1 MVASVVLN
9 RILIVL
15 GFIGIFIAGFLSLS
29 SFFKLSLPCGLEK
42 GCDTVTTHPSAYLI
56 GNYAQGGLPV
66 SYLGFAAYIVLT
78 ILGVYRGVRVL
89 ENSRPLV
96 YTGFIIS
103 LVGALY
109 SGYLTYVALYEIHA
123 TCLWCLSSAATMV
136 VTTLIYAM
144 LLQTDAAPNPKRGKV
159 DVVLT
164 ILMTFVVSFALGAG
178 VSYQRSRGA
187 TLDGGLVM
195 RVNEN
200 KTTLV
205 DKDSHILGNVNAPV
219 TIIEFADL
227 LCPSCQQT
235 YPVLEDLVKK
245 SDGRVRVVFHHFPL
259 FMKED
264 HKMALP
270 AATIAEMASEEGK
283 FWDFLAAMYSRPQAE
298 LQTMETIVD
307 VYRSVG
313 LNSETV
319 MKRMN
324 DPKDPAIQRVTDDL
338 NLANNIKIMSTPTL
352 IIQAHGGP
360 IEQVPTSLLEEKLN
374 TEPYKSLIL
383 GGAPAK

>member
-1 MVASVVLN
+1 
-9 RILIVL
+9 
-15 GFIGIFIAGFLSLS
+15 
-29 SFFKLSLPCGLEK
+29 
-42 GCDTVTTHPSAYLI
+42 
-56 GNYAQGGLPV
+56 
-66 SYLGFAAYIVLT
+66 
-78 ILGVYRGVRVL
+78 
-89 ENSRPLV
+89 
-96 YTGFIIS
+96 
-103 LVGALY
+103 
-109 SGYLTYVALYEIHA
+109 
-123 TCLWCLSSAATMV
+123 
-136 VTTLIYAM
+136 
-144 LLQTDAAPNPKRGKV
+144 
-159 DVVLT
+159 
-164 ILMTFVVSFALGAG
+164 
-178 VSYQRSRGA
+178 
-187 TLDGGLVM
+187 
-195 RVNEN
+195 VNEN

-298 LQTMETIVD
+298 LQTMESIVD
-307 VYRSVG
+307 VSRSVG

-324 DPKDPAIQRVTDDL
+324 NPKDPAIQRVTDDL
-338 NLANNIKIMSTPTL
+338 NLANKIKIRSTPTL
-352 IIQAHGGP
+352 FIQAHDGP
-360 IEQVPTSLLEEKLN
+360 IEQVPTSLLEDKLN

-383 GGAPAK
+383 GAAPAK